1 MIDIINDQEVAADIF
16 FEFLLQQ
23 IVQVFIECFRVAQV
37 LNDALVLNLVY
48 SVLLLLAQAVL
59 V

>member
-1 MIDIINDQEVAADIF
+1 M
-16 FEFLLQQ
+16 
-23 IVQVFIECFRVAQV
+23 

-59 V
+59 VEDQEAVSLQLLRVADVDGLVLRIR